1 VILKEWKMKHNFF
14 KYNTKSARKV
24 FFLLSISL
32 LFAFSSLFVYAQGT
46 VWEEVSYNRRENIE
60 FLGATSNDNLFVAI
74 GKQSDLGVLGLNY
87 TSPDGLKWTARTLP
101 VICSD
106 VTFGNG
112 MFVAAGIKG
121 KMLTSTNGIN
131 WSSIN
136 CGVAAHFNEV
146 VYAPDKGAN
155 GWFVAIADTG
165 QIAVSTDGG
174 ATYTVHVDP
183 SIIANGITYG
193 NGLFVLAG
201 NKGVIY
207 YSTDAVNWTSKK
219 VGDRHLVRADY
230 GNNTFVA
237 VGYMDIFSST
247 NGIDWTKRVT
257 DPTAFFQDVTYTNF
271 TSGATNMFVA
281 VAVLQQMVVP
291 PIYTSPDGVSWTKRN
306 SHARTHLMAVACK
319 GNSQRVV
326 GFGVLSNIIQSDN
339 IAPTITVTNPAHL
352 GGLDQ
357 VILASGSTTD
367 ITWTVTGTVGN
378 ITLEFSSAAAG
389 GSYTT
394 IVDSVPAANGKYT
407 WTVPNINSERCVI
420 RASETDGEPLIHSA
434 PFTIT
439 NGSTQTIT
447 FKAPNG
453 GEKLVPGTKYLIK
466 WTGSI
471 TFDKIDIEYY
481 NGSQWVVIVNGTEDD
496 GSYNW
501 TVPDVSTSQARLWM
515 KGWSSLGNA
524 TDYTDGT
531 FTIGE
536 VPEINITA
544 PNGGEILTGGTSYTI
559 RWQSSIT
566 FDKIDIEYYNGS
578 KWVVIINGA
587 ADVGTYSWTVPN
599 ISTNAA
605 RLWIKGWSSSGNP
618 VDFTDN
624 NFSIIPP
631 PAGAITVTSPN
642 GGEVWAKGSTENITW
657 TSSGEVGNVKI
668 SYSTDNGFNWTDIV
682 SSTANDGSY
691 AWKLPD
697 ILADDCL
704 VKVRDVNNSQISDIS
719 NGVFSIG
726 GPPQIVLN
734 RNRFNFGYIKNGASP
749 CVQTLFIYNGGGGT
763 LNWTA
768 EADASWINLNPTSGT
783 GGGSVAIAINT
794 VGLNTGSFIGTITV
808 GDPNVGNSPQT
819 AQVYLTVKN
828 GNQDAVPFG
837 TFATPED
844 GLANVSGSIA
854 VTGWALD
861 DTCVENVKVYRQ
873 VNGEL
878 SFIGDAVFVD
888 GARPDVEQAYP
899 DYPNNYRS
907 GWGYMMLTNFLPDGQ
922 LVLKAIA
929 TDNTGHQ
936 VELGTKTIT
945 VDNANAV
952 DPFGA
957 IDTPTQGGEASGTK
971 YRNNGWALTPQ
982 PNKIPIDG
990 STINV
995 FIDGVPVDNVHY
1007 NLYRSDIA
1015 NLFPT
1020 YANANGAWGYLDFD
1034 TTACA
1039 NGVHTIAWSATDN
1052 AGNTDGI
1059 GSRYFSIQNTGGA
1072 PKSSAAPYSMGRSLL
1087 PLPAE
1092 PMQSPNII
1100 SHIPVDHSL
1109 DRPIW
1114 FKTGYDDITP
1124 RGIYP
1129 DYNGIIH
1136 LKIKELE
1143 RINIHLDRYQIGYM
1157 VVNGEPRL
1165 LPVGS
1170 TMNPKTGVFSWQPG
1184 PGFLG
1189 EYEFVFFGRNLS
1201 GKIVKRD
1208 VFITIEPGI

>member
-1 VILKEWKMKHNFF
+1 MKYIFF
-14 KYNTKSARKV
+14 KCYTNAKGERKP
-24 FFLLSISL
+24 FFLLIVFLIYSL
-32 LFAFSSLFVYAQGT
+32 SGIFAYAQGT
-46 VWEEVSYNRRENIE
+46 EWEHVYVNPAENYE
-60 FLGATSNDNLFVAI
+60 FLGVASNNTRFVAI
-74 GKQSDLGVLGLNY
+74 GTRGVNF
-87 TSPDGLKWTARTLP
+87 TSSDGLKWEYDSKVPTAY
-101 VICSD
+101 SD
-106 VTFGNG
+106 IDFGNG
-112 MFVAAGIKG
+112 KFVAVGFKG
-121 KMLTSTNGIN
+121 SLITSSDGIN
-131 WSSIN
+131 WALKNS
-136 CGVAAHFNEV
+136 GVTSNFNAV
-146 VYAPDKGAN
+146 VYAADKN
-155 GWFVAIADTG
+155 WFVGIAAEG
-165 QIAVSTDGG
+165 QVTISKDGG
-174 ATYTVHVDP
+174 STFTKRVNPGIGAL
-183 SIIANGITYG
+183 GITYG

-201 NKGVIY
+201 GNGTVY
-207 YSTDAVNWTSKK
+207 YSDDAENWTSKK
-219 VGDRHLVRADY
+219 IGVNHFTCAAY
-230 GNNTFVA
+230 GSGTYVVA
-237 VGYMDIFSST
+237 GNEDIYS
-247 NGIDWTKRVT
+247 
-257 DPTAFFQDVTYTNF
+257 
-271 TSGATNMFVA
+271 
-281 VAVLQQMVVP
+281 
-291 PIYTSPDGVSWTKRN
+291 SPDGVNWNKRASIGTAFFHDIVYTDFASNNLFVVVGENKGGIWIPVYTSTNGTSWTQRN
-306 SHARTHLMAVACK
+306 PYAKTHLLAVGSK

-326 GFGVLSNIIQSDN
+326 AMGIWSTIVQSDN
-339 IAPTITVTNPAHL
+339 IDPKITVTNPKFTS
-352 GGLDQ
+352 GTTQ
-357 VILASGSTTD
+357 MILKSGSTID
-367 ITWTVTGTVGN
+367 ITWSFTGSVGD
-378 ITLEFSSAAAG
+378 ITLEYSTGGAAG
-389 GSYTT
+389 SFTT
-394 IVDSVPAANGKYT
+394 IAVSVPAANGKYN
-407 WTVPNINSERCVI
+407 WTVPNANSTNCVI
-420 RASETDGEPLIHSA
+420 RASETDGEPLTHSA
-434 PFTIT
+434 PFTINDGSMPT
-439 NGSTQTIT
+439 ITITSPNGGETLTGGTTHNIKWTGSTSFTSVDIEYYDGSQWNVIINGTKDDGSYSWTVPNISTTKARLWMRGYSAGGNPTDYTDSEFTIVPGSGGEVPKIT
-447 FKAPNG
+447 IIAPNG
-453 GEKLVPGTKYLIK
+453 GETLIGGTTYNIK
-466 WTGSI
+466 WQSST
-471 TFDKIDIEYY
+471 TFDK
-481 NGSQWVVIVNGTEDD
+481 V
-496 GSYNW
+496 
-501 TVPDVSTSQARLWM
+501 
-515 KGWSSLGNA
+515 
-524 TDYTDGT
+524 
-531 FTIGE
+531 
-536 VPEINITA
+536 
-544 PNGGEILTGGTSYTI
+544 
-559 RWQSSIT
+559 
-566 FDKIDIEYYNGS
+566 DIEYYNGS
-578 KWVVIINGA
+578 KWIVIENGTE
-587 ADVGTYSWTVPN
+587 DDGTYPWTVPN
-599 ISTNAA
+599 ISTTQS
-605 RLWIKGWSSSGNP
+605 RLWIKGWSANGNP
-618 VDFTDN
+618 VDFTDGT
-624 NFSIIPP
+624 FTIFPA
-631 PAGAITVTSPN
+631 PAGSITVTSPN
-642 GGEVWAKGSTENITW
+642 GGEVWAKSSTENITW

-691 AWKLPD
+691 AWNLPD

-704 VKVRDVNNSQISDIS
+704 VKVRDVNNSLISDVS

-734 RNRFNFGYIKNGASP
+734 RTRFNFGYIKNGASP

-861 DTCVENVKVYRQ
+861 DTCVESVKIYRQ
-873 VNGEL
+873 VNGGL
-878 SFIGDAVFVD
+878 SYIGDAVFVE

-1034 TTACA
+1034 TTAYA